1 MTWQA
6 LLFGTHGLQ
15 GADLAAL
22 FLHFLTLSMLAIGG
36 AITTAPDMHRY
47 VVGERQW
54 ISDAD
59 FTASVALAQAA
70 PGPNVLFV
78 AVIGYNV
85 AGLVGVASTMAGSL
99 IPSTVVAVTAAR
111 WGHQRRQ
118 ARGVRAFSAGLA
130 PLTIGLL
137 LSTGWVL
144 ALPAAAH
151 WSTLGLLALTVVL
164 MLRTKI
170 SPLWLIGAG
179 AMAGAAGWA

>member
-15 GADLAAL
+15 WADLASL

-47 VVGERQW
+47 VVGERHW

-85 AGLVGVASTMAGSL
+85 AGLAGVASTLGGSL
-99 IPSTVVAVTAAR
+99 IPSTAVAVAAAR
-111 WGHQRRQ
+111 WGHERRE
-118 ARGVRAFSAGLA
+118 ARGVQAFSIGLA

-144 ALPAAAH
+144 ALPSAAH
-151 WSTLGLLALTVVL
+151 WSTLGLVAVTVGV
-164 MLRTKI
+164 MLRTKV

-179 AMAGAAGWA
+179 AVAGAAGWA

>member
-1 MTWQA
+1 MTWQT

-15 GADLAAL
+15 WADLASL

-47 VVGERQW
+47 VVGERHW

-85 AGLVGVASTMAGSL
+85 AGLAGVASTLGGSL
-99 IPSTVVAVTAAR
+99 IPSTVVAVAAAR
-111 WGHQRRQ
+111 WGHERRET
-118 ARGVRAFSAGLA
+118 RGCHNRSDYPSADESLQVNLVWSPQSGVTREEIPPIPAEIAELMREV
-130 PLTIGLL
+130 
-137 LSTGWVL
+137 STVGKLVE
-144 ALPAAAH
+144 
-151 WSTLGLLALTVVL
+151 
-164 MLRTKI
+164 
-170 SPLWLIGAG
+170 
-179 AMAGAAGWA
+179 